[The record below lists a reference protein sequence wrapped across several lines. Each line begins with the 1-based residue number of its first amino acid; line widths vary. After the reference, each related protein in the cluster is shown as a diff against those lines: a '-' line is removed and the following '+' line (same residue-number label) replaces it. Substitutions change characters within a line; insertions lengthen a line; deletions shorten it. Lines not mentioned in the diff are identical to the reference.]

1 MRFGLQIPGMLVSVG
16 QDWQIERL
24 LQERVPFKSKLRN
37 EARRWCQKG
46 KSRWTVFFF
55 LMLMAIFAIFQKTMA
70 ISAISANSVAIFG
83 VFPKLK
89 GQKSTFVRVFLTVF
103 NPDHYYPKCRKHR
116 PYLPVHMTMG
126 HLTPFLMTLPVTP
139 DPNQSLKMP
148 LTYIPSPRSDG
159 KRL

>member
-1 MRFGLQIPGMLVSVG
+1 MLVSVG

-55 LMLMAIFAIFQKTMA
+55 LRLMAIFAIFKKTVA

-83 VFPKLK
+83 VFPLLKL
-89 GQKSTFVRVFLTVF
+89 
-103 NPDHYYPKCRKHR
+103 R
-116 PYLPVHMTMG
+116 PVLN
-126 HLTPFLMTLPVTP
+126 TLPILSMIQFMNFMRVLSSTWV
-139 DPNQSLKMP
+139 DCSYENTNMVCMSLTNEFCALFCQREREEILLVVSGEWKN
-148 LTYIPSPRSDG
+148 
-159 KRL
+159 